1 MNAGGY
7 RTPRKKASTKLEK
20 HVDNP
25 LFYNIKMNTG
35 VLHLRHTVVLHLCHT
50 GVLYLCHTVA
60 TR

>member
-35 VLHLRHTVVLHLCHT
+35 VLHLCHT